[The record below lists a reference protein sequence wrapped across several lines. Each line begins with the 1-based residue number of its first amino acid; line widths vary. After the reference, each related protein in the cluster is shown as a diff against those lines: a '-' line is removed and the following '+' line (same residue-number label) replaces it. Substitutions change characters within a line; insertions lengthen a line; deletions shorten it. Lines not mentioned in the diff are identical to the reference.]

1 MIRHR
6 HLPTKRLNVSP
17 TAIERISGGE
27 PGLSFERAIR
37 LPPARNLETTKG
49 TFPDA
54 RRFTISLS
62 EEQIVFCNAVFSRC
76 WICNL
81 DGPHAVAFGKDLKT
95 DNWWKDRGGC
105 QMSHCEGLQ
114 EAAFGCFVFNNCNC
128 QVVSLLGAIPEEFKT
143 WQALPYKPFFACLMA
158 DWMLKS
164 EPFVWVWNALDDSC

>member
-17 TAIERISGGE
+17 TAIGRISGGE
-27 PGLSFERAIR
+27 PGLSFERAMR

-54 RRFTISLS
+54 RRFTISLR
-62 EEQIVFCNAVFSRC
+62 EEQIVFCNVISAAFSRC
-76 WICNL
+76 WIRNP

-95 DNWWKDRGGC
+95 DKILKSGRRIGGL
-105 QMSHCEGLQ
+105 SDELLGGITGG
-114 EAAFGCFVFNNCNC
+114 AAFGCFVFNKC

-143 WQALPYKPFFACLMA
+143 WQAFKPFFACLMA
-158 DWMLKS
+158 DWML
-164 EPFVWVWNALDDSC
+164 